1 MNDRGM
7 SDARALLSALA
18 ARPQLTSGVSE
29 QSIVIIVRLT
39 LLRLLRALTIDDHRR
54 LGRLYEDGIRGE
66 E

>member
-1 MNDRGM
+1 M
-7 SDARALLSALA
+7 SVRWQHGHSWAQR
-18 ARPQLTSGVSE
+18 E